1 LSRILV
7 LSIGSDLRGDDGVGK
22 AITARLRLSSSLPTG
37 VEIMDAG
44 TGDLSTILM
53 RPDINKVIIVDAAN
67 MGLVPG
73 EWRRILANES
83 ICEISDENELDN
95 SHGLGLLQAISLSR
109 ILGTLPDEIVIYGIQ
124 PLSIDY
130 HEGLS
135 DPVISTVTEVCKA
148 IQSELELTQTKEDPA
163 RHSIFSQIEL
173 TESFV

>member
-1 LSRILV
+1 M
-7 LSIGSDLRGDDGVGK
+7 DG
-22 AITARLRLSSSLPTG
+22 
-37 VEIMDAG
+37 G

-67 MGLVPG
+67 MGLLPG
-73 EWRRILANES
+73 KWRRMLVNES
-83 ICEISDENELDN
+83 FCENSAENDN

-124 PLSIDY
+124 PQSIDY

-148 IQSELELTQTKEDPA
+148 IQSELELTQTKEEPA
-163 RHSIFSQIEL
+163 RHSIFSQIVL